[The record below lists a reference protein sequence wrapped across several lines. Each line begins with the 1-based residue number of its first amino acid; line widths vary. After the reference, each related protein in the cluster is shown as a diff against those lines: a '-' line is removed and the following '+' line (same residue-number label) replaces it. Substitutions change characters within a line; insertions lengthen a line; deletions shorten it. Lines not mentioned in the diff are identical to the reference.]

1 MTWLRAQYDRV
12 IARTV
17 WAPEA
22 IPPEEWDYRNVPRVW
37 LPLYDLTIMLAGLVG
52 AINTMPALDLIFDP
66 WIVDIM
72 AGFLVLTALL
82 CLIGVVFRMLR
93 VEAYAKVALVGLIGS
108 YSIALL
114 TLAAGDSL
122 GRVFIG
128 VLSIALLF
136 LPFSRLQVLGAKL
149 RRKEEAQKNGFLD
162 AG

>member
-1 MTWLRAQYDRV
+1 MTWLRAQYERV
-12 IARTV
+12 KARTV

>member
-1 MTWLRAQYDRV
+1 MSLRRRFV
-12 IARTV
+12 ARTV

-37 LPLYDLTIMLAGLVG
+37 LPLYDLTIMLAGIAG
-52 AINTMPALDLIFDP
+52 ALNTMPALDLIFEP

-72 AGFLVLTALL
+72 AGFFVFTALL
-82 CLIGVVFRMLR
+82 CLVGVVLRMLR

-108 YSIALL
+108 YSITLL

>member
-1 MTWLRAQYDRV
+1 MSLWRRFV
-12 IARTV
+12 SRTV

-82 CLIGVVFRMLR
+82 CLVGVVFRMIR
-93 VEAYAKVALVGLIGS
+93 VEAYAKVAPVGLIGS

-136 LPFSRLQVLGAKL
+136 PPFSRLQVLGAKL

>member
-12 IARTV
+12 ISRTV

-72 AGFLVLTALL
+72 AGFLVFTALL
-82 CLIGVVFRMLR
+82 CLIGVVFRGVR

-114 TLAAGDSL
+114 ALAAGDSL